1 VTISVGVTIAAP
13 PDVVWRTVEQVER
26 HVDWMADA
34 ESITFVG
41 PTTRGPGTTFDCV
54 TRIGPLRT
62 VDRMRV
68 TQWEPGRVLA
78 IEHEGVVRGSG
89 RFELVAAGCS
99 TRFTWTESLRFPWW
113 MGSRAGAF
121 VASPLLRRIWRAN
134 LVRLKHIV
142 EGS

>member
-1 VTISVGVTIAAP
+1 VTIVVGVTIAAP
-13 PDVVWRTVEQVER
+13 PDVVWRAIEQVER

-54 TRIGPLRT
+54 TRIGPFRT

-78 IEHEGVVRGSG
+78 IEHEGVVRGAG
-89 RFELVAAGCS
+89 RFDLAAAGRS
-99 TRFTWTESLRFPWW
+99 TRFTWTERLQFPWW
-113 MGSRAGAF
+113 MGAGAGAF
-121 VASPLLRRIWRAN
+121 IASPLLRRIWRAN
-134 LVRLKHIV
+134 LVRLRDIV
-142 EGS
+142 EGT